1 VPRGGTPATEQ
12 LAEVNGRVGQPHRI
26 DRDPT
31 VDHAAR
37 GAHGGGV
44 LDAHRSDDAP
54 LAQAEGGERRFAEAS
69 TEDSRAAE
77 PVVFGSSALSW

>member
-1 VPRGGTPATEQ
+1 VPLGGTSAAEQRAT
-12 LAEVNGRVGQPHRI
+12 VDGRVGQPHRI

-69 TEDSRAAE
+69 TEDSRVQSRWFSDPA
-77 PVVFGSSALSW
+77 P